1 MGGRKGFDSKVVFGQ
16 SKSVE
21 KNISKLQLTLQDGN
35 NEEAVLQALK
45 VLAVSDPA
53 IRTVLLT
60 AKILKLAYE
69 IYSKTEDEY
78 EKTGDYNSAV
88 CSAVIQVA
96 GRTIGDEKEIIIEN
110 GIKICWNNVKEKNG
124 IKTRNNDVDAIVTSV
139 FLEVIMEAI
148 QWVNWTLRILW

>member
-21 KNISKLQLTLQDGN
+21 ENISKLQSTLQDGD
-35 NEEAVLQALK
+35 NEKAVLQTLK

-69 IYSKTEDEY
+69 IYSKTEQEY

-88 CSAVIQVA
+88 SSAVIQVA
-96 GRTIGDEKEIIIEN
+96 GRTIGDKKEIIIEN
-110 GIKICWNNVKEKNG
+110 GIKICWNKVKEENS
-124 IKTRNNDVDAIVTSV
+124 IETRNNEVDAIVTSV
-139 FLEVIMEAI
+139 FSEVIMEAI
-148 QWVNWTLRILW
+148 Q

>member
-148 QWVNWTLRILW
+148 Q

>member
-21 KNISKLQLTLQDGN
+21 ENISKLQSTLQDGN

-53 IRTVLLT
+53 IRTILLT

-69 IYSKTEDEY
+69 IYSKTEQEY

-88 CSAVIQVA
+88 SSAVIQVA
-96 GRTIGDEKEIIIEN
+96 GRTIGDKKEIVIEN
-110 GIKICWNNVKEKNG
+110 GIKICWNRVKEENS
-124 IKTRNNDVDAIVTSV
+124 IETRNNEVDAIVTSV
-139 FLEVIMEAI
+139 FSEVIMEAI
-148 QWVNWTLRILW
+148 Q

>member
-21 KNISKLQLTLQDGN
+21 ENISKLQSTLQDGD
-35 NEEAVLQALK
+35 NEKAVLQALK

-69 IYSKTEDEY
+69 IYSKTEQEY

-88 CSAVIQVA
+88 SSAVIQVA
-96 GRTIGDEKEIIIEN
+96 GRTIGDKKEIIIEN
-110 GIKICWNNVKEKNG
+110 GIKICWNKVKEENG
-124 IKTRNNDVDAIVTSV
+124 IETRNNEVDAIVTSV
-139 FLEVIMEAI
+139 FSEVIMEAI
-148 QWVNWTLRILW
+148 Q

>member
-21 KNISKLQLTLQDGN
+21 ENISKLQSTLQDGN

-88 CSAVIQVA
+88 SSAVIQVA

-124 IKTRNNDVDAIVTSV
+124 IETRNNDVDAIVTSV
-139 FLEVIMEAI
+139 FIEVIMEAI
-148 QWVNWTLRILW
+148 Q